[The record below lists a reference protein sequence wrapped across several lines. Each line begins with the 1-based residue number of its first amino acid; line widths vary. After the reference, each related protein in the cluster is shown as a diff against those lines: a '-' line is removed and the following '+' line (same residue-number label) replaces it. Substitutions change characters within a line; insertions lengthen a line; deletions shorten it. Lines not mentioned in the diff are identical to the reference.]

1 MQQACIILN
10 EDTRPKTLWSQ
21 TQFDLLYL
29 ALDRCKPDIFIKEIM
44 VDLNQ
49 RGFPPE
55 YVLPR
60 VRKKL
65 GMVASN
71 RIKLILRKPRS

>member
-1 MQQACIILN
+1 MLD
-10 EDTRPKTLWSQ
+10 EDTQPKTLWSQ
-21 TQFDLLYL
+21 TQFDMLYL
-29 ALDRCKPDIFIKEIM
+29 ALDRGKTDGIIKEIM
-44 VDLNQ
+44 VDLNK

-55 YVLPR
+55 YVIPR

-71 RIKLILRKPRS
+71 RVKLILRLPRNKYRS

>member
-1 MQQACIILN
+1 MLD

-21 TQFDLLYL
+21 TQFDLLYI
-29 ALDRCKPDIFIKEIM
+29 ALNRCKADGIIKDIM
-44 VDLNQ
+44 VDLNR

-71 RIKLILRKPRS
+71 RIKLILRTPRS

>member
-1 MQQACIILN
+1 MLD
-10 EDTRPKTLWSQ
+10 EDTRPKPLWST
-21 TQFDLLYL
+21 TQFELLYA
-29 ALDRCKPDIFIKEIM
+29 ALEGCKPDVVVKEIM

-55 YVLPR
+55 YVIPR

-65 GMVASN
+65 GMIASN
-71 RIKLILRKPRS
+71 RIKLILRTPRS